1 MSITNNTW
9 NMVSLYSTDNSKSS
23 GGDNFVVSVANDNL
37 FLTCTI
43 SEPSNSSMVN
53 YSKYQLIFNSTSP
66 QGWSRSTFFG
76 PDSSGMNRGVSQ
88 TNVSNVVY
96 INGTYYIV
104 GTHTFSGYNYDA
116 IGYGDLY
123 SSTSSV
129 AGTMTWNL
137 SSTEGKDIG
146 KVCGLTKQGDYYIFY
161 EDGKFSK
168 MSSLSSDLSNAT
180 AIVDVTSLTQIR
192 FLSSSQ
198 LIGIASNKTA
208 LQKCKLMEWTSILPN
223 ITVDKGYAYIKV
235 KEGE

>member
-9 NMVSLYSTDNSKSS
+9 NMVELYSTSNSKSS

-43 SEPSNSSMVN
+43 TEPSNNSMVN
-53 YSKYQLIFNSTSP
+53 YSMYQLIFNSTSP

-76 PDSSGMNRGVSQ
+76 PDSSGMSRGVSQ

-104 GTHTFSGYNYDA
+104 GTHTFSGYNYNA
-116 IGYGDLY
+116 IGYGDLF

-137 SSTEGKDIG
+137 SSTEGKNKG
-146 KVCGLTKQGDYYIFY
+146 KICGLTKQGDYYIFY
-161 EDGKFSK
+161 ENGKFSK
-168 MSSLSSDLSNAT
+168 MNSLSSDLTDAT
-180 AIVDVTSLTQIR
+180 AIVDVTSLT
-192 FLSSSQ
+192 
-198 LIGIASNKTA
+198 
-208 LQKCKLMEWTSILPN
+208 
-223 ITVDKGYAYIKV
+223 
-235 KEGE
+235 